1 MQFQNTFGQYVP
13 EHATLISRPNT
24 AQQPLYA
31 SVSPALHQN
40 QSNLQNPSTLS
51 NSQAFPPVPDYIMRQ
66 LRSGGFDQSSS
77 SNPDAYG
84 RFSSIPSA
92 NLPAFPTNPPPDT
105 RERRAGPDGRHITYE
120 EWIQLGWLP
129 SQWHMAPIVSIND
142 GSHSSGGTSPSLPPL
157 SQPTLQ
163 ALLPPHQQQQ
173 PLQQQQQPQLSQQL
187 QPPPQQFP
195 FPNQDVASQRSFAST
210 PPASLAPPPSHAQNH
225 VGQYVDDVT
234 RRHAQFTSDLTRGA
248 VRASVTAIALEEATE
263 AALDELPD
271 SHLLRRQIQQN
282 EDLRAAL
289 NAAISEQAR
298 AQQAFAHASPD
309 DMPRAEADNDR
320 ASAEAQNIKAQLAQ
334 GTKASEDLEKKAR
347 AQFRERREEELI
359 DEHAASPAGK
369 AIEAM
374 SQLLTQNF
382 AATAYFNA
390 HRDRDHP
397 SHDDPTPPR
406 SASKSHGTGPTY
418 IPRIFERGLHAEET
432 KGRKLT
438 LDRCSHD
445 TEKWR
450 LLNYLAIQHDSVR
463 DIVEVIRTNN
473 MATIH
478 AKISSDPGLGDLY
491 DAADRFVAK
500 AIHIC
505 LDHDEHNYRVA
516 SFLLHLERQHNYADI
531 HNSGMMLMPEID
543 QFCQAKILADYHADQ
558 ERYDKTTYFTLGD
571 EVDKS
576 IVQMERLRREY
587 VRSHPEESK
596 TPGATIAALLKKM
609 PKGDSI
615 LSRIVNDRQSSLAHA
630 SNSKDCPSTRT
641 PTSSKP
647 ICCASSLVP
656 SVEHRPPRLDRRL
669 SARSRH
675 TTTTTIAATT
685 TTCTSTASPSRAKKS
700 TRYANT
706 SRRAQSASRKAT
718 SAGAAARQRAKT
730 AIQSASARPRAP
742 PASTRTAP
750 ATAARSARARGDRAS
765 RRQPRS
771 RTPSARTSP
780 KAWSSSSSTS
790 PSRSRRRRTPS
801 KGAAMANVARKSV
814 RGALRP
820 RRHDPS

>member
-1 MQFQNTFGQYVP
+1 MRT
-13 EHATLISRPNT
+13 
-24 AQQPLYA
+24 
-31 SVSPALHQN
+31 SVA
-40 QSNLQNPSTLS
+40 
-51 NSQAFPPVPDYIMRQ
+51 
-66 LRSGGFDQSSS
+66 
-77 SNPDAYG
+77 
-84 RFSSIPSA
+84 
-92 NLPAFPTNPPPDT
+92 
-105 RERRAGPDGRHITYE
+105 
-120 EWIQLGWLP
+120 
-129 SQWHMAPIVSIND
+129 
-142 GSHSSGGTSPSLPPL
+142 
-157 SQPTLQ
+157 
-163 ALLPPHQQQQ
+163 
-173 PLQQQQQPQLSQQL
+173 
-187 QPPPQQFP
+187 
-195 FPNQDVASQRSFAST
+195 
-210 PPASLAPPPSHAQNH
+210 
-225 VGQYVDDVT
+225 
-234 RRHAQFTSDLTRGA
+234 
-248 VRASVTAIALEEATE
+248 AIALEEATE
-263 AALDELPD
+263 AALDALPD

-298 AQQAFAHASPD
+298 TQQAFAHASPD

-615 LSRIVNDRQSSLAHA
+615 LSRIVNDRQSSLA
-630 SNSKDCPSTRT
+630 RLQLQGL
-641 PTSSKP
+641 P
-647 ICCASSLVP
+647 IYSDPNLV
-656 SVEHRPPRLDRRL
+656 EANLLREL
-669 SARSRH
+669 ARA
-675 TTTTTIAATT
+675 I
-685 TTCTSTASPSRAKKS
+685 SRA
-700 TRYANT
+700 
-706 SRRAQSASRKAT
+706 
-718 SAGAAARQRAKT
+718 
-730 AIQSASARPRAP
+730 
-742 PASTRTAP
+742 
-750 ATAARSARARGDRAS
+750 
-765 RRQPRS
+765 
-771 RTPSARTSP
+771 
-780 KAWSSSSSTS
+780 SSTS
-790 PSRSRRRRTPS
+790 TRSASVSTITAHDDDDDSGDDDDVHLDCLALTCEEVDEVCQHLEACAVGVKEGDVCWSCGKTAGEDGHPVGKCKTTCSTCKYSHCPGNRGEKCASTWRPRITPS
-801 KGAAMANVARKSV
+801 TKIKNAVGKNLPKGMVKQLVNFAESQSSKTNTKQGGRHGK
-814 RGALRP
+814 RG
-820 RRHDPS
+820 